1 MPQIFYVFR
10 YFHAYRTVSV
20 SKIATSLMFSISC
33 SLGLISC
40 NASAANQ
47 SLSPKTYQALND
59 IQALLTENKFSE
71 VEDGLKDLE
80 ENLTPGFGLALTYQI
95 HAQLF
100 LAQENRM
107 QALNY
112 FNKAL
117 ALEAMKATQAVSL
130 ATNVAQLYLA
140 DSQIIE
146 AISVLQI
153 RIEAAEKEKLGSTN
167 SMAFITLGSAFQLKQ
182 DFKNSI
188 VWLKQGIDRSQQPRE
203 NWLQML
209 MAAYY
214 QLKQYPEAISVLDQ
228 LIVINETKEEY
239 WLQQASLQQML
250 NKPKEALKVLQLAN
264 VRNILVKEE
273 GLIILVQLLI
283 TEGIPE
289 RAGRIL
295 QALLEQKKI
304 ELNDENW
311 TLLAS
316 AWLQSRERKQAI
328 TAFINAAEYSLQLV
342 DKSLKEKGDVQVIQL
357 ETTQETRQ
365 EAAKLYYRSAQ
376 LQFDESDF
384 KGAVSSFAK
393 ARALGLTGKKRGLS
407 FLMQGNAYF
416 ELEEYQNAK
425 VYFSKALA
433 EPDSTNSAKAWL
445 DYMQQLEVLK
455 T

>member
-1 MPQIFYVFR
+1 VSKKFYADQI
-10 YFHAYRTVSV
+10 VSV
-20 SKIATSLMFSISC
+20 SKIATLLMFSISC
-33 SLGLISC
+33 SLGLISF
-40 NASAANQ
+40 NATANQ

-59 IQALLTENKFSE
+59 IQALLAENKFSE
-71 VEDGLKDLE
+71 VEEGLEDLE
-80 ENLTPGFGLALTYQI
+80 ENLSQGFGLALTYQI

-140 DSQIIE
+140 DSQIVE

-153 RIEAAEKEKLGSTN
+153 RIEEAEKEKVGSTN

-182 DFKNSI
+182 DFKNAI
-188 VWLKQGIDRSQQPRE
+188 KWLKQGIDRSNQPRE

-214 QLKQYPEAISVLDQ
+214 QLKQYPEAIRVLDQ

-250 NKPKEALKVLQLAN
+250 NKPVEALNVLQLAN
-264 VRNILVKEE
+264 VRNILVKED

-283 TEGIPE
+283 AEGAPE
-289 RAGRIL
+289 RAGRVL
-295 QALLEQKKI
+295 QELLEQEKI
-304 ELNDENW
+304 ALNDENW
-311 TLLAS
+311 KLLAS

-328 TAFINAAEYSLQLV
+328 TAFINAAEYSLQLA
-342 DKSLKEKGDVQVIQL
+342 DKSLKEKEVMQVNRL
-357 ETTQETRQ
+357 EARQ
-365 EAAKLYYRSAQ
+365 EAATLYYRSAQ

-384 KGAVSSFAK
+384 NGAVSSFTK
-393 ARALGLTGKKRGLS
+393 ARVLGLTGKKRGLS
-407 FLMQGNAYF
+407 LLMQGNAYF

-433 EPDSTNSAKAWL
+433 EPNSTNSAKAWL

>member
-1 MPQIFYVFR
+1 VSRFFYD
-10 YFHAYRTVSV
+10 A
-20 SKIATSLMFSISC
+20 KIATLLMFGIIC
-33 SLGLISC
+33 SLGLISF
-40 NASAANQ
+40 NANAASP

-100 LAQENRM
+100 LAQENST
-107 QALNY
+107 QALTY

-140 DSQIIE
+140 DSQIVE
-146 AISVLQI
+146 AISVLKV
-153 RIEAAEKEKLGSTN
+153 RVEAAEKEKVGSTN

-182 DFKNSI
+182 DFKNAI
-188 VWLKQGIDRSQQPRE
+188 VWLKQGIERSKQPRE

-209 MAAYY
+209 MAAHY
-214 QLKQYPEAISVLDQ
+214 QLKQYSEAISVLDQ

-250 NKPKEALKVLQLAN
+250 NKPKEALNVLQLAN

-283 TEGIPE
+283 TEGVPE

-295 QALLEQKKI
+295 QKLLEQEKI
-304 ELNDENW
+304 TLNDDNW
-311 TLLAS
+311 KLLAS

-328 TAFINAAEYSLQLV
+328 TAFINAAEYSLQLA
-342 DKSLKEKGDVQVIQL
+342 DKSLKEKGEVNNI
-357 ETTQETRQ
+357 ETKQ

-384 KGAVSSFAK
+384 NGAVSSFTK
-393 ARALGLTGKKRGLS
+393 ARSLGLTGKKRGLS

-425 VYFSKALA
+425 VYFSKALK